1 MRVENRIDRIIVQ
14 KVLDYC
20 NKTKKFVDRFGNT
33 FEDYCKDEAF
43 QFSCSTCIIQI
54 GELTTRLSDDFK
66 AQHSEIPWHKI
77 KGLRNLHV
85 HEYEKVK
92 PDKMWEIITGDIP
105 ALKNWLEQILAKE

>member
-43 QFSCSTCIIQI
+43 QFSCSACIIQI

-66 AQHSEIPWHKI
+66 SQHSEIPWHKI
-77 KGLRNLHV
+77 KGLRNFTYTNMRKLNPI
-85 HEYEKVK
+85 KCGK
-92 PDKMWEIITGDIP
+92 
-105 ALKNWLEQILAKE
+105 L